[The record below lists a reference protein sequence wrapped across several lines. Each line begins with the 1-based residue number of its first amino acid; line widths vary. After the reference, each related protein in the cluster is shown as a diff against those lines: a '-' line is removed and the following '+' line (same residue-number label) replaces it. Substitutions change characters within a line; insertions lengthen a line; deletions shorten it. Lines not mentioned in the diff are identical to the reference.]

1 MTASVTAEIAV
12 IGVSGKPGRKKSSK
26 GEETRAKINGATL
39 QIIKRDGMR
48 GVRHRAVAKEAG
60 VPLGATTYHFKNIED
75 LIVSAFAQWR
85 SGGAQRGN
93 PITKRI
99 LGFIDKNATTLL
111 QSDSGRK
118 TLAREIY
125 QFMVDYE
132 LDQIDRHRD
141 DRVIELAFYHE
152 SLLLDELRRE
162 VLNYWEA
169 QLEVLIV
176 SLAALNSA
184 DPVVDARITLS
195 IFHQLEREAVMKGG
209 EEDRTMLKATLY
221 RHVCHLMGVE
231 FTP

>member
-1 MTASVTAEIAV
+1 MTMSVTVEIPV
-12 IGVSGKPGRKKSSK
+12 IEASSKPTRKKSSK

-75 LIVSAFAQWR
+75 LIVSAFVQWR
-85 SGGAQRGN
+85 SAGSQRGN
-93 PITKRI
+93 PITSRV
-99 LGFIDKNATTLL
+99 LGFIDKNAATML
-111 QSDSGRK
+111 QSDSGRQ

-132 LDQIDRHRD
+132 LDQIELHRG

-162 VLNYWEA
+162 VLNYWEK
-169 QLEVLIV
+169 QLEILIV
-176 SLAALNSA
+176 SLSALNSP
-184 DPVVDARITLS
+184 DPVADARITLS
-195 IFHQLEREAVMKGG
+195 IFHQL
-209 EEDRTMLKATLY
+209 
-221 RHVCHLMGVE
+221 
-231 FTP
+231 

>member
-1 MTASVTAEIAV
+1 MTTGATTEIAA
-12 IGVSGKPGRKKSSK
+12 IEAGSRPNRKKSSK

-75 LIVSAFAQWR
+75 LIVSAFVQWR
-85 SGGAQRGN
+85 SGGSQGGN
-93 PITKRI
+93 PIANRVM
-99 LGFIDKNATTLL
+99 GFIDKNAAAML
-111 QSDSGRK
+111 QSKSGRVA
-118 TLAREIY
+118 LAREIY

-132 LDQIDRHRD
+132 LDQIERHRD

-152 SLLLDELRRE
+152 SLLLNELRRE
-162 VLNYWEA
+162 VLNYWET
-169 QLEVLIV
+169 QLEILIV
-176 SLAALNSA
+176 SLAALHSP
-184 DPVVDARITLS
+184 DPVADARITQS
-195 IFHQLEREAVMKGG
+195 IFHQLEREAVMKG
-209 EEDRTMLKATLY
+209 EDDDRALLKATLH

>member
-1 MTASVTAEIAV
+1 MTTSVTTEIAATDT
-12 IGVSGKPGRKKSSK
+12 SNKPGRRKSSK

-60 VPLGATTYHFKNIED
+60 VPLSATTYHFKNIED
-75 LIVSAFAQWR
+75 LIVSAFVQWR

-93 PITKRI
+93 PITNRV
-99 LGFIDKNATTLL
+99 LGFIEKNATTML
-111 QSDSGRK
+111 QSESGRI

-132 LDQIDRHRD
+132 LDQIERHRD

-152 SLLLDELRRE
+152 SLLLDELRRA
-162 VLNYWEA
+162 VLDYWET
-169 QLEVLIV
+169 QLEVLIM
-176 SLAALNSA
+176 SLTALHSP
-184 DPVVDARITLS
+184 DPVADARITQS
-195 IFHQLEREAVMKGG
+195 IFHQLEREAVMKGDDN
-209 EEDRTMLKATLY
+209 DRTLLKATLH